1 MGLLPLPRWV
11 RRNHQAVPQQKQEAQ
26 VDSHV
31 RLVNAPND
39 LTLGPA
45 DERVPVSLL
54 DPARTG
60 RLVQGQWP
68 QIAMTKQRSFCVRGR
83 PHQQASYVLPVEN
96 SPPCQCLTNLGHM
109 EEAWMVNIGLLGL
122 RWHPSNTA
130 HHLINTAF
138 LNQTR
143 QSGLAIKGRQISTP
157 VERLRVSW
165 SHGHK
170 AIRTPQWAPNTSQ

>member
-1 MGLLPLPRWV
+1 MDGSPGL
-11 RRNHQAVPQQKQEAQ
+11 AEAPYGLAF
-26 VDSHV
+26 S
-31 RLVNAPND
+31 
-39 LTLGPA
+39 TA
-45 DERVPVSLL
+45 DKRVPVSLL

-96 SPPCQCLTNLGHM
+96 SPPSPPCQCLTNLGHM

-165 SHGHK
+165 SHRHK